1 MEGVKERGRSSLGA
15 SRNKSQIKSFDVDS
29 AKKFHLKAE
38 GERQRGRAVQRERG
52 NNGVSKRERDSRHA
66 CVALTLLHMLMA
78 AFSFYF
84 CVAYFAAV
92 CLN

>member
-38 GERQRGRAVQRERG
+38 GERQRGRAVQKERE
-52 NNGVSKRERDSRHA
+52 VITE
-66 CVALTLLHMLMA
+66 
-78 AFSFYF
+78 
-84 CVAYFAAV
+84 
-92 CLN
+92 

>member
-1 MEGVKERGRSSLGA
+1 MGA

-29 AKKFHLKAE
+29 AKKFHLKVE
-38 GERQRGRAVQRERG
+38 GERQRGRGVKREKG
-52 NNGVSKRERDSRHA
+52 NEGVSKIERESRHA
-66 CVALTLLHMLMA
+66 CATLTLLHMLMA

-84 CVAYFAAV
+84 CAAYFAAV